1 MKTFYYEV
9 LNLQTERD
17 FGERCDALYYEVLHL
32 QTLSDEDHALEDFV
46 FAFRVVDD
54 YLFSPY
60 CDIYCFVLVRVGQNQ
75 TTPSFLFIMRI
86 Y

>member
-46 FAFRVVDD
+46 FAFRVV
-54 YLFSPY
+54 
-60 CDIYCFVLVRVGQNQ
+60 
-75 TTPSFLFIMRI
+75 
-86 Y
+86 